1 MDSFEFHRS
10 FHKCSVFYFIWFC
23 NTRMQMVILFM
34 QIDEQFSLQ
43 CQSQWQSMCSRH
55 SRELAISTMAQQQKG
70 WDSIT
75 QLLLQQLSLLYQ
87 SWVFCLMSSLM
98 TMLQA
103 VEMYI
108 HGSSKLLAQ
117 STCCLIVIDVLCHLL
132 SLPDTE
138 LFTHHQAVASLVS
151 DEHTAIRHAMSQCM
165 SHLSTFVTPILQWA
179 CREWWNTYSSSQWVR
194 ITRQHNRVLSKQQ
207 QLTHAHRAEYFTAV
221 LQHEHVAIHTI
232 QQWQTLFLSTHI
244 HMKVSCLYNSQLPH
258 YSTQITAC
266 EGSPHNVLHSCA
278 IFIFMTKHTCP
289 VLCCTVSSMMTMDS
303 IWHYWTTLSYFYHVL
318 YDNVHIVIFTII
330 VLFV

>member
-194 ITRQHNRVLSKQQ
+194 ITCQHNRVLSKQQ
-207 QLTHAHRAEYFTAV
+207 QLTHAHRAEYFTAE
-221 LQHEHVAIHTI
+221 LQHEHMAIHTI
-232 QQWQTLFLSTHI
+232 QQWQTYCSRVHTFTWRS
-244 HMKVSCLYNSQLPH
+244 V
-258 YSTQITAC
+258 AC
-266 EGSPHNVLHSCA
+266 
-278 IFIFMTKHTCP
+278 T
-289 VLCCTVSSMMTMDS
+289 TVSF
-303 IWHYWTTLSYFYHVL
+303 H
-318 YDNVHIVIFTII
+318 II
-330 VLFV
+330 VLKSQLAKARPTMSYILVLFLFLWLNIHVQYYVVLCHPWWQWTVYGIIGLPFHIFTMFYMTMYT